1 MPHRAHRAHRAHRHR
16 HHRRH
21 RHHHHHHHHNHD
33 QPTQWHTPT
42 TDMLIDE
49 RERRNAEYHTRYGRS
64 RQDFWE
70 SVARRYI
77 LFICSLKKNL
87 NSTIHLCKF
96 RINRHFHTNFMGQQ
110 CSQKWRNLVRDYNVS
125 KKHNFIL

>member
-1 MPHRAHRAHRAHRHR
+1 MPHRVHRAHHNHR
-16 HHRRH
+16 HHR
-21 RHHHHHHHHNHD
+21 HHHYYHHHNYA
-33 QPTQWHTPT
+33 QYTQWHILIM
-42 TDMLIDE
+42 DMLIDE
-49 RERRNAEYHTRYGRS
+49 REWRNAKYYLRYGRS

-70 SVARRYI
+70 SIARRYI

-96 RINRHFHTNFMGQQ
+96 RINRRFHTNFTGQQ

-125 KKHNFIL
+125 KKKNKHNFIL